1 CSCSTRC
8 RMRCSAP
15 TRWVLPSGA
24 GLASPLRSSPVSWPR
39 CWPSGSWGPP
49 VSTPPFAGRAWS
61 RSPRPTSMRRAAWWA
76 GSGSGLPGG
85 GTELRRGGIGDHP
98 GHPLEGVQHPQGTL
112 AVLAGGAERRRGPG
126 GGAVPVR
133 GDTQAVVHPLDP
145 RDGSRRAVEPGLGQ
159 PLDRKAHPLFDL
171 TVIGVG
177 LRAQDREV
185 AHFPE
190 GAEGSLILGTVV
202 DLQGCQGLPEE
213 REPLRLLE
221 GDLLISE

>member
-1 CSCSTRC
+1 
-8 RMRCSAP
+8 M
-15 TRWVLPSGA
+15 
-24 GLASPLRSSPVSWPR
+24 
-39 CWPSGSWGPP
+39 
-49 VSTPPFAGRAWS
+49 
-61 RSPRPTSMRRAAWWA
+61 
-76 GSGSGLPGG
+76 
-85 GTELRRGGIGDHP
+85 
-98 GHPLEGVQHPQGTL
+98 
-112 AVLAGGAERRRGPG
+112 
-126 GGAVPVR
+126 R

-145 RDGSRRAVEPGLGQ
+145 RDVSRRAVEPGLGQ

-221 GDLLISE
+221 GDLLISEIVVGRLSCSGRWAAASRATSMQRRKAALLPYSAWQRASVCHRRPWVWVRLALARASAASS